1 MRNLPFS
8 PKTERIGNL
17 WVVWT
22 LLESQSYF
30 AMQEESSS
38 HDPSLRSNRPVLDRR
53 LNDPVS
59 FDD

>member
-22 LLESQSYF
+22 LRENQSYF
-30 AMQEESSS
+30 AMQEENGSY
-38 HDPSLRSNRPVLDRR
+38 NRQLGLKRIIRGGD
-53 LNDPVS
+53 
-59 FDD
+59 